1 MLGNDRLV
9 SRSDP
14 GQVRRFMAHLDLK
27 GTIIV
32 DIFEGRFPLDGYFR
46 HSLELFESASLPLK
60 KRRART
66 WSRTVF

>member
-32 DIFEGRFPLDGYFR
+32 DIFEGRFPLDDYFR
-46 HSLELFESASLPLK
+46 HGAGIVRIPLPTL
-60 KRRART
+60 
-66 WSRTVF
+66 